1 LRGDIDAGPLG
12 CRYRLV
18 IESPESRED
27 VAELV
32 RLAKQG
38 CFAEQ
43 TLLRPVAIE
52 STVVVNGTEL
62 SPEQLAP
69 VRKT

>member
-1 LRGDIDAGPLG
+1 MG
-12 CRYRLV
+12 CRSRLV
-18 IESPESRED
+18 IESPESQED

-43 TLLRPVAIE
+43 TLLKPVSIE
-52 STVVVNGTEL
+52 STVLVNGIQL

-69 VRKT
+69 APKE